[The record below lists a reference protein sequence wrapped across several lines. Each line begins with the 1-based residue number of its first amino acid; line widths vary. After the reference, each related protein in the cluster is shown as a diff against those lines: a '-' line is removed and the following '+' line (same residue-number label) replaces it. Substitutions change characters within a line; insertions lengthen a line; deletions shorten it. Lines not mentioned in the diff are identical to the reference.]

1 MMNPWLLAGLMF
13 VTWCPSSWS
22 ADFSEA
28 QKLFYRGEYEKCAA
42 ACSEEVETG
51 IWNDS
56 WYRLLIK
63 CHLTTGKYADAK
75 VVYDRAAAKFNS
87 SIPLIL
93 QGADVYRF
101 NNEPVKAK
109 GLLAQIP
116 ALVQTQPWRFS
127 DRENMVA
134 LGRYFLSI
142 GEDAR
147 EVLDI
152 FYDRTLKVDPKFVEA
167 HVATA
172 ELALDKADYAEAV
185 KSLKKAVEIEPNDP
199 RTHYL
204 LAVAWA
210 ASDVQQTSASLAKAG
225 ELNPYMPELYL
236 FQAENLI
243 DGEQYAA
250 AEEAL
255 EKVIVINPAHP
266 ECWALRAVI
275 AHLRGQY
282 EKEGEFRLKGLE
294 VWKLNPLVDHVI
306 GKKLSRHY
314 RFTDGVRYQ
323 RQALRMDP
331 KYVPARFQLAQDLL
345 RIGEE
350 DEGWTI
356 VDQVA
361 SEDKYNVEAFNLRT
375 LQNRLRQF
383 TSIEAPGFII
393 RMDAR
398 EAQIYGRRVAALLS
412 RAREALCKKYEMEI
426 KEPVAVEIF
435 PQQSDFA
442 IRTFG
447 LPGGAG
453 FLGVCFGKLITAN
466 SPASQGESPSNW
478 ESVLWHEFCHVVTL
492 QKTNNRM
499 PRWLSEGI
507 SVYEELQAD
516 TTWGQSMT
524 PTYRQMILGEDFFPL
539 SKLSSAF
546 LKPKSGMHLQ
556 FAYFES
562 YLAVKYLV
570 EKHGATRLNR
580 LLVDLGIGMPIDE
593 ALVRSFGALGA
604 LDSDFE
610 KYAKQAAE
618 SLAPQAD
625 FTTKELPEKASLA
638 GIDAWVQ
645 ENPKNFYGLKLLA
658 RRQIESEKWSDALVT
673 LKRLQEL
680 HPLDKEPGNVYEM
693 LARVYRELK
702 DTPREFASLQKLA
715 EMSSDSVP
723 CFQRLIAMFESQ
735 KEWEQVA
742 RYAGRLLAVQP
753 LISTGHQALSAA
765 SQELNQPAD
774 AIPAIESLLALEPLD
789 TARLHYKLAELSAKV
804 KQPSKARREVLL
816 ALEESPR
823 YRIAQ
828 KLLVELV
835 KQSTEKTVQRVAAPN
850 DQGKP
855 PEPTRTARD
864 SKPKQ

>member
-1 MMNPWLLAGLMF
+1 MILGMHCQA
-13 VTWCPSSWS
+13 SA

-28 QKLFYRGEYEKCAA
+28 QSLFYKGEYEKCSA
-42 ACSEEVETG
+42 ACAEEVEKG
-51 IWNDS
+51 IWNDA

-63 CHLTTGKYADAK
+63 CYLTTGKYPEAK
-75 VVYDRAAAKFNS
+75 LVYEKAAAKFTS
-87 SIPLIL
+87 SIPLIM
-93 QGADVYRF
+93 QGADVFRF

-109 GLLAQIP
+109 SLLEQIP

-134 LGRYFLSI
+134 LGRYFLAT

-167 HVATA
+167 HIATA
-172 ELALDKADYAEAV
+172 ELALEKADYAEAV
-185 KSLKKAVEIEPNDP
+185 KSLKKASDIEPNDP
-199 RTHYL
+199 RIQYL
-204 LAVAWA
+204 LAVAWS
-210 ASDVQQTSASLAKAG
+210 ASDVEQTNASLTKAA
-225 ELNPYMPELYL
+225 ELNPRMPELYL
-236 FQAENLI
+236 FQAESLI

-255 EKVIVINPAHP
+255 EKVTGINPAHP

-275 AHLRGQY
+275 AHLRGEY
-282 EKEGEFRLKGLE
+282 EKEGEYRLKGLE

-314 RFTDGVRYQ
+314 RFADGVRYQ

-345 RIGEE
+345 RVGED

-356 VDQVA
+356 VDQV
-361 SEDKYNVEAFNLRT
+361 SSDDKYNIQAFNLRT
-375 LQNRLRQF
+375 LQTRLRQF
-383 TSIEAPGFII
+383 TTIEAPGFVV
-393 RMDAR
+393 RMDSR
-398 EAQIYGRRVAALLS
+398 EAKIYGQRVVRLLS
-412 RAREALCKKYEMEI
+412 RAREVLCKKYDMLI
-426 KEPVAVEIF
+426 QDPVAVEIF

-466 SPASQGESPSNW
+466 SPASQGDSPSNW
-478 ESVLWHEFCHVVTL
+478 ESVLWHEYCHVVTL

-507 SVYEELQAD
+507 SVYEELQTD
-516 TTWGQSMT
+516 PTWGQSMT
-524 PTYRQMILGEDFFPL
+524 PTYRQMILGKDFFPL

-546 LKPKSGMHLQ
+546 LRPKSGMHLQ

-570 EKHGATRLNR
+570 EKHGAPRLNR

-593 ALVRSFGALGA
+593 ALVRSFGALEA
-604 LDSDFE
+604 LDEDFE
-610 KYAKQAAE
+610 KYAKEAARA
-618 SLAPQAD
+618 LAPQAD
-625 FTTKELPEKASLA
+625 FDTEKLPEKASLV
-638 GIDAWVQ
+638 GIDAWVA
-645 ENPKNFYGLKLLA
+645 ENPKNFFGLKLLA
-658 RRQIESEKWSDALVT
+658 RRQIEAEHWQDAILT
-673 LKRLQEL
+673 LGKLRDL
-680 HPLDKEPGNVYEM
+680 HPTDKEPGNVYEM

-702 DTPREFASLQKLA
+702 DTSHELDNLQKLA
-715 EMSSDSVP
+715 ELTGDSVP
-723 CFQRLIAMFESQ
+723 CFQRLIELFQAKQ
-735 KEWEQVA
+735 DWHHVA
-742 RYAGRLLAVQP
+742 KYANRLLAVQP
-753 LISTGHQALSAA
+753 LIAGGHQALSLS
-765 SQELNQPAD
+765 SQHLNQPAE
-774 AIPAIESLLALEPLD
+774 ALPAIESLLALEPLD
-789 TARLHYKLAELSAKV
+789 AAQLHFQLAELSVKV
-804 KQPSKARREVLL
+804 GQPTKARREVLI

-823 YRIAQ
+823 YRAAQ

-835 KQSTEKTVQRVAAPN
+835 TQAQNVPLRVSTPDV
-850 DQGKP
+850 QGKP
-855 PEPTRTARD
+855 PEPARVGQRRG
-864 SKPKQ
+864 S